1 MARFRSPS
9 LRFQFFS
16 GIFVLLL
23 ALFALVSYNTTRVL
37 KSVGV
42 ENLRTSI
49 RQTSETLNLALVHHT
64 TEEELATL
72 EDYLKVLIAGDGQGI
87 TYLAVLDSKGRVLV
101 RTPATPE
108 PLPLPQGELQELPI
122 ADMVHVAQPVLLSE
136 NQVGTL
142 RYGLSTAFLHQAGS
156 RILRENLMLLLGELV
171 VALILVTFFGVR
183 INAHLKALAETSR
196 ALAAGDTTARAA
208 ETGPSEIASLAGD
221 FNRMAET
228 LVREHKAL
236 EHERG
241 FLRTLVS
248 TIPDLIWLKDSE
260 GVYLACNPRFERFFG
275 ASQAAIVGKTDYD
288 FMDKELADFFRDN
301 DRKAMAKGG
310 ACTNEE
316 WITFADDGHRELLET
331 TKVPMHDEYGRL
343 IGVLGVG
350 HDITERKLLTE
361 ELQIHREHLESLVK
375 ARTAELMTA
384 KEAAEMANIAKSA
397 FLANMSHEIRTPL
410 NAITGMAHL
419 IRRDGLTVRQAER
432 LGKLEVASQHLLETI
447 NAVLD
452 LSKIEAGKFE
462 LARLPVQV
470 EDIVSNIVAMMAG
483 QARANEN
490 ELLTE
495 VAPLPWPLEG
505 DPTRLRQALL
515 NYVGN
520 AVKFTQAGTITL
532 RVNVMEETAQDVM
545 LRFEV
550 ADTGIGIDSSIMPK
564 LFSAFEQ
571 ADNSTTRSYGGTGL
585 GLAITK
591 KIAQLSGGDAG
602 AESVPGR
609 GSTFWFSARL
619 QKADHYD
626 QGSAVMS
633 AEKVEHALKHDY
645 AGKRILLVEDEP
657 VNQEIT
663 LFLLGEV
670 GMAADFAADGVEAVD
685 KAGCN
690 AYDLILMDMQM
701 PRMDGLEATRQIR
714 RLPRRI
720 PILAMT
726 ANAFAEDRSRCI
738 AAGMDDFIAK
748 PVRPEELFATLLKW
762 LKRQDRP

>member
-37 KSVGV
+37 KSVAV

-108 PLPLPQGELQELPI
+108 SLPPPQGELMELPV
-122 ADMVHVAQPVLLSE
+122 ADMVHMAQPVLLSE

-156 RILRENLMLLLGELV
+156 RILRENLLLLLGELV
-171 VALILVTFFGVR
+171 VALMLVTFFGVR
-183 INAHLKALAETSR
+183 INARLKALAETSR

-228 LVREHKAL
+228 LVREHEAL

-248 TIPDLIWLKDSE
+248 TIPDLIWLKDPE

-288 FMDKELADFFRDN
+288 FMDKELADSFRDH

-331 TKVPMHDEYGRL
+331 TKVPMHDEHGRL
-343 IGVLGVG
+343 IGVLGIG
-350 HDITERKLLTE
+350 HDITERKLLTD

-419 IRRDGLTVRQAER
+419 IRRDGLTVRQADR

-462 LARLPVQV
+462 LAHLPVQV
-470 EDIVSNIVAMMAG
+470 EDIVSNVVAMMAA

-495 VAPLPWPLEG
+495 LAPLPWPLEG

-550 ADTGIGIDSSIMPK
+550 ADTGIGIDSSVMPK

-619 QKADHYD
+619 QKADHHD

-633 AEKVEHALKHDY
+633 AEKVEQALKHDY

-748 PVRPEELFATLLKW
+748 PVRPDELFATLLKW